1 MTEQKEQPE
10 KENIKEPMVL
20 GFVARQDV
28 NTELTFPQFFQLML
42 TVEELNKQLMQI
54 KQTNFNND
62 SLRYYFESD
71 VENVLDEQGNPV
83 MIKNNKGDDVPSKT
97 LRQDFWEPK
106 VDTNTQS
113 N

>member
-1 MTEQKEQPE
+1 MTKEQSK
-10 KENIKEPMVL
+10 KEETKEQTVL
-20 GFVARQDV
+20 GFVAKDNV
-28 NTELTFPQFFQLML
+28 NPEITFQQFFQLML
-42 TVEELNKQLMQI
+42 TVENLNKQLMQI

-62 SLRYYFESD
+62 NMRYYFESD
-71 VENVLDEQGNPV
+71 IENVLDEQGNPV